1 MDNKMQ
7 TIERILCPTDLSPE
21 SDDALRYA
29 VALTSAYDAKLFLLN
44 CGKGKSDGNV
54 NGKTAGVVT
63 SSVFTESLAPNL
75 GLNTFSDLDWQG
87 LVAENV
93 DDVGKAI
100 VDEAAK
106 QKIDLIVMR
115 SRRRPHAA
123 MLLGSTAE
131 TVCRTATCPVLVT
144 HPREREWVGFSTGE
158 IDLQRI
164 LVAYDFSSDAEVAL
178 NYALSLAQE
187 YQTELHLLHV
197 LTKADQDDPEF
208 AWLQKTENAYT
219 NATRKLQRAIPSEAF
234 LWCQTRTEVR
244 WGKVYQEVLAYAK
257 EHQIDLICLGA
268 NGSDFS
274 VRALF
279 GSNVDRIL
287 RQALCPVLI
296 ARPIK
301 LADLAANPTREIRLP
316 ISCKEEIHDHTKIPH
331 LSERT
336 KAGWPYFVHDGAK
349 RA

>member
-7 TIERILCPTDLSPE
+7 TIKRILCPTDLSPE

-29 VALTSAYDAKLFLLN
+29 VALTSAYDAKLFLLY
-44 CGKGKSDGNV
+44 CGKGKSDGNE
-54 NGKTAGVVT
+54 NGKAAGVAA
-63 SSVFTESLAPNL
+63 SAVFTESLAANL
-75 GLNTFSDLDWQG
+75 GLNALCDLDWQG
-87 LVAENV
+87 LVAENA
-93 DDVGKAI
+93 DDVGKGI
-100 VDEAAK
+100 VDEAAN

-158 IDLQRI
+158 IDPQRI
-164 LVAYDFSSDAEVAL
+164 LVAYDFSSDSEVAL
-178 NYALSLAQE
+178 KYALSFAQE

-197 LTKADQDDPEF
+197 LTKADQGEPEF

-219 NATRKLQRAIPSEAF
+219 KAAGKLQRTIPSEAF
-234 LWCQTRTEVR
+234 LWCQIRTEVR

-287 RQALCPVLI
+287 RQAPCPVLI

-301 LADLAANPTREIRLP
+301 HADLPANASREIKLP
-316 ISCKEEIHDHTKIPH
+316 INCKAETHDHTKIP
-331 LSERT
+331 LRSEPT
-336 KAGWPYFVHDGAK
+336 KGGRPYFVHDGAQ

>member
-1 MDNKMQ
+1 MI
-7 TIERILCPTDLSPE
+7 TIKRILCPTDLSKE
-21 SDDALRYA
+21 ADEALRYA
-29 VALTSAYDAKLFLLN
+29 VALSSAYDAKLFLLYCSEN
-44 CGKGKSDGNV
+44 KSDGTE
-54 NGKTAGVVT
+54 NGKTGVAT

-75 GLNTFSDLDWQG
+75 GLNAFCDLDWQG

-100 VDEAAK
+100 VDEAAS
-106 QKIDLIVMR
+106 QKVDLVVMR

-123 MLLGSTAE
+123 MLMGSTAE
-131 TVCRTATCPVLVT
+131 TVCRTASCPVLVT

-178 NYALSLAQE
+178 NYALSFAQE

-197 LTKADQDDPEF
+197 LTEADQGEPKF
-208 AWLQKTENAYT
+208 TWLQKTENAYT
-219 NATRKLQRAIPSEAF
+219 KAAGKLQRTIPSEAF
-234 LWCQTRTEVR
+234 LWCQIRTEVR
-244 WGKVYQEVLAYAK
+244 WGKVYREVLAYAK
-257 EHQIDLICLGA
+257 DHQIDLICLGA

-287 RQALCPVLI
+287 RQAPCPVLI

-301 LADLAANPTREIRLP
+301 LPDLPASASRDIKLP
-316 ISCKEEIHDHTKIPH
+316 NNCKEETHDHTKIPH
-331 LSERT
+331 RSGQT
-336 KAGWPYFVHDGAK
+336 KGGRPDFVHDEAE